1 MSTLTRPDAVHVDI
15 IGDKNGAPRVQT
27 LGTASILGI
36 LPEGHVWTVARANG
50 EAECCGTFHVDVEG
64 QTTYIRCV
72 TSGHTILSGR
82 GLVKTLQMMADMGNA
97 PVIVSHDPGASSTIK
112 NAEYTPSGEFAP
124 VAPVT
129 EVDQFGH
136 CTTGKCGTCADCA
149 EVATVAED
157 APGFDEAMAE
167 AEADEDPEGTAV
179 EAAMGQ
185 IKTTGRVFVAEAH
198 NFGGRAPFD
207 TLVRTGWATL
217 VNDGDMSRWVRT
229 RYTADRKRITD
240 GLAVWDYNLN
250 AGRVVLSTIDG
261 EGWFNVDTADGRSLM
276 DGVRVTTVHP
286 FTRQTA
292 SDALAAT
299 AHPVNA
305 WGPCGPCDGTDAPMA
320 RKAHPCGLMTPL
332 DIPAPG
338 EAEALQ
344 AEHDA
349 AMSAWSAPLVSILT
363 IPAPVVTEA
372 EVWKGTGTTLTP
384 VRCNR
389 VHSGRRCDRVRRSGA
404 CPCVSLVVR
413 PTIKHKRTKVNA
425 RRVRGGF

>member
-1 MSTLTRPDAVHVDI
+1 MSALTRPDAVHVDI
-15 IGDKNGAPRVQT
+15 IGDKNGAARVQT

-64 QTTYIRCV
+64 QTTHIRCV
-72 TSGHTILSGR
+72 TTGHTILSGR

-124 VAPVT
+124 VAPVAL
-129 EVDQFGH
+129 
-136 CTTGKCGTCADCA
+136 ADA
-149 EVATVAED
+149 VTLAVGDTVVTSAGD
-157 APGFDEAMAE
+157 VGM
-167 AEADEDPEGTAV
+167 V
-179 EAAMGQ
+179 EARYSDGTVNVFGIVACQSVGVFYPVALTVVTEDMTRDAQ
-185 IKTTGRVFVAEAH
+185 NVIKQNGRVFVAEAD
-198 NFGGRAPFD
+198 NFGGSAVFAV
-207 TLVRTGWATL
+207 LVAHGWATL

-250 AGRVVLSTIDG
+250 PGRVVLSTIDG

-286 FTRQTA
+286 HTRQTA
-292 SDALAAT
+292 SDALAEDT
-299 AHPVNA
+299 
-305 WGPCGPCDGTDAPMA
+305 
-320 RKAHPCGLMTPL
+320 TPL

-372 EVWKGTGTTLTP
+372 EVWAGTGTVVTSA
-384 VRCNR
+384 RCNR
-389 VHSGRRCDRVRRSGA
+389 VHGGRRCDRVRRSGA
-404 CPCVSLVVR
+404 CPCVSLVTR